1 MIKKSGINEAE
12 KSSGS
17 GSSQDPETANETS
30 KLST

>member
-1 MIKKSGINEAE
+1 MIKKSSINDAE

-17 GSSQDPETANETS
+17 GCSQDPEAANETS